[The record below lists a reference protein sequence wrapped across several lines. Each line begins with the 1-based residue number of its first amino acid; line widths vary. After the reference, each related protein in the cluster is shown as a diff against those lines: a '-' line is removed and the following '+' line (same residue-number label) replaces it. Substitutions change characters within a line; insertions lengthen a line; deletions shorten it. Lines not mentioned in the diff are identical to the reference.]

1 MGRDNF
7 LFGVRIKHGVERMVR
22 REVCFS
28 EMTVWMHGDSRRPRG
43 VVHQRTIEERVAGW
57 RCHLAS
63 IGIFG
68 GLYLLWYGHCL
79 GFDWFTPGHRWCC
92 CRDAQSWCR
101 EAFRA
106 FIAAGI
112 VQFVNVD
119 IVINAVCFLTSN
131 STEELLLNAGAYIWR
146 IYALCAGES
155 IFDRYR
161 SGYLSIGRRDRVGG

>member
-1 MGRDNF
+1 MSF
-7 LFGVRIKHGVERMVR
+7 
-22 REVCFS
+22 REVAL
-28 EMTVWMHGDSRRPRG
+28 WIHGDSRRSSG
-43 VVHQRTIEERVAGW
+43 VVYQRTVEEKVAGW

-63 IGIFG
+63 IGTFG
-68 GLYLLWYGHCL
+68 GLDLLWYGDCL
-79 GFDWFTPGHRWCC
+79 GFDWVRPGHRRCC

-131 STEELLLNAGAYIWR
+131 STEELLLNAPEHAFGGCMHCVQEGVFSA
-146 IYALCAGES
+146 
-155 IFDRYR
+155 D
-161 SGYLSIGRRDRVGG
+161 IGRGICR